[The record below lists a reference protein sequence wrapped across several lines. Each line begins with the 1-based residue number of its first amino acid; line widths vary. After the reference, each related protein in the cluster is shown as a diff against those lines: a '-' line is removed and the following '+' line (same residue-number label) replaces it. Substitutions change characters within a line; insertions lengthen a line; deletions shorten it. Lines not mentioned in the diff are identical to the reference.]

1 MLSIAEELL
10 LLLIDEDIG
19 EYTTVPARTLG
30 YALTGATLIELELR
44 HRIDVGPEALVV
56 TDPTPVDD
64 DLLDPVLADIVAESR
79 NAAHNAEFWV
89 RRIAQSS
96 DELRTRALAG
106 LAAQGMIEAD
116 ESGFFFLSHR
126 ATLDRHHALT
136 QSRQAEEP
144 GSGYCRRFSAKLS
157 RTPET

>member
-1 MLSIAEELL
+1 MLNIAEELL
-10 LLLIDEDIG
+10 LLLMDEDSG
-19 EYTTVPARTLG
+19 EYTPVPERTLG

-56 TDPTPVDD
+56 ADPTPVGD
-64 DLLDPVLADIVAESR
+64 DLLDPVLADMVSVSR

-96 DELRTRALAG
+96 DELLTRALAG

-116 ESGFFFLSHR
+116 ENR
-126 ATLDRHHALT
+126 
-136 QSRQAEEP
+136 SR
-144 GSGYCRRFSAKLS
+144 
-157 RTPET
+157 